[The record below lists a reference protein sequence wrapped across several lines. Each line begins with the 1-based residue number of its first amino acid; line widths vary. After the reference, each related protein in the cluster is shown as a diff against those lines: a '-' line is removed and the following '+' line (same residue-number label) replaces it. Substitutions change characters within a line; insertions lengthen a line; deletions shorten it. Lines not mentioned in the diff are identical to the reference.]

1 MEFSSNHRSWR
12 ILIVAVLFAASFGL
26 GRPLAAA
33 DLIGIAYVQPNASI
47 YLNGRTIHLYGIY
60 IPSTG
65 RDCRASLSPVRCGNR
80 TALALDREIEG
91 FVLCRPVGRY
101 SDGSLSAV
109 CYVRRDHSS
118 AGKDLAAELIL
129 DGWAL
134 AAPGAPF
141 QYVALERIAM
151 TQRRGVWRRHDTFS
165 RYYYD

>member
-1 MEFSSNHRSWR
+1 MAIKDNRRFRQ
-12 ILIVAVLFAASFGL
+12 LLVLGLMFAACLGL

-33 DLIGIAYVQPNASI
+33 DMVGIAFVQPNASI

-65 RDCRASLSPVRCGNR
+65 RDCRTSISPVRCGNR

-91 FVLCRPVGRY
+91 FVRCRPVGRF
-101 SDGSLSAV
+101 SDGSLSAY
-109 CYVRRDHSS
+109 CFVRRDHFSD
-118 AGKDLAAELIL
+118 GKDLAAELIL

-151 TQRRGVWRRHDTFS
+151 AQRRGVWRRYDMVT

>member
-1 MEFSSNHRSWR
+1 MGFSSSHRNWKF
-12 ILIVAVLFAASFGL
+12 LIVAVVFATCLGL

-33 DLIGIAYVQPNASI
+33 DLIGIAFVQPNASI
-47 YLNGRTIHLYGIY
+47 YLNGRTIYLYGIY

-65 RDCRASLSPVRCGNR
+65 RDCRASFSPVRCGNR

-91 FVLCRPVGRY
+91 FVRCRPVGRY
-101 SDGSLSAV
+101 SDGSLSAF
-109 CYVRRDHSS
+109 CFVRRDHFSDS
-118 AGKDLAAELIL
+118 KDLAAELIL

-151 TQRRGVWRRHDTFS
+151 AQRRGVWRRYDTVS

>member
-1 MEFSSNHRSWR
+1 MGLSFVHRSWKL
-12 ILIVAVLFAASFGL
+12 LIVAVVFAACLGL

-65 RDCRASLSPVRCGNR
+65 RDCRTSLSPVRCGNR

-91 FVLCRPVGRY
+91 FVRCRPVGRF
-101 SDGSLSAV
+101 SDGSLSAF
-109 CYVRRDHSS
+109 CFVRRDHFSD
-118 AGKDLAAELIL
+118 GKDLAAELIL

-151 TQRRGVWRRHDTFS
+151 AQRRGVWRRYDTVA
-165 RYYYD
+165 RYY